1 MMRSA
6 VPQVEALLDALA
18 RAARQ
23 GDFDTLARR
32 LPDLEAAQGALST
45 VSDGRALARL
55 RAKAERLGL
64 ALTASAEG
72 LKAAM
77 ARLQDI
83 QAARAGLSV
92 YTRQGRQV
100 LAPEPG
106 AKPARF

>member
-1 MMRSA
+1 MRSA
-6 VPQVEALLDALA
+6 VPQIEALLDELA
-18 RAARQ
+18 RAARR

-32 LPDLEAAQGALST
+32 LPDLEAAQGALAT

-72 LKAAM
+72 LKSAI

-83 QAARAGLSV
+83 QAARTGLSV
-92 YTRQGRQV
+92 YTRAGRQTFV
-100 LAPEPG
+100 AAPG